1 MSRRQ
6 IKHIVVP
13 LHLWIHPDLSVIE
26 RVLLIEIDSCSDANG
41 CACGVQ
47 SLASSIGIPVK
58 TVKETLKSLQA
69 KGALDVRIDDVGAK
83 RMFAYLYKERYVGSS
98 DAVIVG
104 DKPSDMQVLPYDE
117 IAEKWAEI
125 CTTLPKI
132 TRWSPQRK
140 NKLRSALKQ
149 ADLTVEDLY
158 KVFRIVACTP
168 FLSGE
173 SDKFKCSFEWLTSK
187 SSNLEKV
194 YTGFYSRSY
203 QEKRD
208 YELIMGGGEVH
219 QQSQQEDD
227 YYR

>member
-13 LHLWIHPDLSVIE
+13 LHIWTHPDLTVIE
-26 RVLLIEIDSCSDANG
+26 RVLMMEIDSHSDANG
-41 CACGVQ
+41 CSCGVQ
-47 SLASSIGIPVK
+47 SLASSIGIPTK
-58 TVKETLKSLQA
+58 TVKETLKSLQS
-69 KGALDVRIDDVGAK
+69 KGALEVRIDDVGQK
-83 RMFAYLYKERYVGSS
+83 QMFVYLYKERYVENPN
-98 DAVIVG
+98 AVVLG

-125 CTTLPKI
+125 CITLPKI

-149 ADLTVEDLY
+149 AGLGIEDLY
-158 KVFRIVACTP
+158 KVFHIIACTP

-173 SDKFKCSFEWLTSK
+173 SDKFKCSFEWLISK

-203 QEKRD
+203 IEKSN
-208 YELIMGGGEVH
+208 YERIMSGGEVN
-219 QQSQQEDD
+219 QKQSDSEDF
-227 YYR
+227 YR

>member
-1 MSRRQ
+1 M
-6 IKHIVVP
+6 
-13 LHLWIHPDLSVIE
+13 
-26 RVLLIEIDSCSDANG
+26 LIEIDSYSDSNG
-41 CACGVQ
+41 CVCGVQ
-47 SLASSIGIPVK
+47 ALASSLGLPSK
-58 TVKETLKSLQA
+58 TIKATLKSLQS
-69 KGALDVRIDDVGAK
+69 KGALEVRIDEDGAK
-83 RMFAYLYKERYVGSS
+83 RLFVYLYKERYVENP
-98 DAVIVG
+98 DAVIIG
-104 DKPSDMQVLPYDE
+104 DKPSDVITLPYDE

-125 CTTLPKI
+125 CVSLPKI

-158 KVFRIVACTP
+158 KVFRIIACTP

-208 YELIMGGGEVH
+208 YELIMGGGKIS
-219 QQSQQEDD
+219 QQSKQEED

>member
-1 MSRRQ
+1 MKRT
-6 IKHIVVP
+6 IKYISIP
-13 LHLWIHPDLSVIE
+13 LHIWTHIDLSLEE
-26 RVLLIEIDSCSDANG
+26 RAVLIELDSYSDSNG
-41 CACGVQ
+41 CVCGVQ
-47 SLASSIGIPVK
+47 TLAGSLGLSSK
-58 TVKETLKSLQA
+58 TIKATLKSLQS
-69 KGALDVRIDDVGAK
+69 KGALEVRIDEDGAK
-83 RMFAYLYKERYVGSS
+83 RMFVYLYKERYVENPN
-98 DAVIVG
+98 AVIVG
-104 DKPSDMQVLPYDE
+104 DKPSDVITLPYDE

-125 CTTLPKI
+125 CTSLPKI

-158 KVFRIVACTP
+158 KVFRIIACTP

-208 YELIMGGGEVH
+208 YELIMGGGEISH
-219 QQSQQEDD
+219 QSKQEED